1 MSLIEWRDEFSLGIA
16 SVDHEH
22 RELIDLINE
31 TYANLSKQVPTMPV
45 VDFLGEIHTKI
56 SAHFALEERIMR
68 EKNYDQYQEHKDD
81 HEHLL
86 DGIRDIM
93 DDFESQQEFD
103 QEAFA
108 QRLAEWFTEHFRTKD
123 ARLHQRLH

>member
-1 MSLIEWRDEFSLGIA
+1 MSLIDWRDEFSLGIA

-31 TYANLSKQVPTMPV
+31 TYDKLSVEKPDMSVLDV
-45 VDFLGEIHTKI
+45 LGAIHSKI

-68 EKNYDQYQEHKDD
+68 ERDYDEYQAHKEE

-93 DDFESQQEFD
+93 DDYEDEKVFDKES
-103 QEAFA
+103 FA
-108 QRLAEWFTEHFRTKD
+108 QRLAEWFTVHFKTKD
-123 ARLHQRLH
+123 ARLHKYLD